1 MNTTA
6 RKQYAQILGSAV
18 FAHIIRKQQRLV
30 ALGLYSNDE
39 RDDIIQELALT
50 CLKALEKHY
59 KPIADAER
67 STYLI
72 TCINCRSKTMAVQR
86 VREKAHLILAG
97 DLPKRRQEETAD
109 DLIDETPERED
120 QSPTPSARLDMDE
133 ILKRLPML
141 DRDIVQSI
149 TQGESPT
156 AACRHKG
163 RCNSYF
169 IRTVRPLLKRIFK
182 KLNA

>member
-6 RKQYAQILGSAV
+6 RKQYAQILGPAV
-18 FAHIIRKQQRLV
+18 FAHILRKQQRLV

-39 RDDIIQELALT
+39 REDIIQELALT

-59 KPIADAER
+59 KPAEAER

-86 VREKAHLILAG
+86 VREKAHLVLAG
-97 DLPKRRQEETAD
+97 DLPKTQRDENTE
-109 DLIDETPERED
+109 DLIDGTPERED
-120 QSPTPSARLDMDE
+120 QAPQSSTLDMAE

-141 DRDIVQSI
+141 DREIVQYI

-169 IRTVRPLLKRIFK
+169 IRTVRPLLKKIFK